1 MNQSKSGYSILIIE
15 DNPGDQLLL
24 QESLKSTGL
33 LIDHITM
40 ANTITEAM
48 CLLEEHSF
56 SIIFLDLFLPDS
68 SGLETFTQLVERY
81 SKMPVIICSV
91 LSDTQIA
98 VKAISMGAQD
108 FLIKGD
114 YTFTLLEK
122 TVRYSIERK
131 DAEQLIKTSEESYR
145 YLFDNNPAT
154 IFIWDLN
161 DFRILEVNEAAVNLY
176 GYTKEEFLQKTLL
189 DIRPEDERDKLTEA
203 V

>member
-1 MNQSKSGYSILIIE
+1 MNPTKKGHSVLIIE
-15 DNPGDQLLL
+15 DNPWDQLLL
-24 QESLKSTGL
+24 EENLKSTGL

-40 ANTITEAM
+40 ADTIKEAM
-48 CLLEEHSF
+48 RLLENQSF

-68 SGLETFTQLVERY
+68 SGLETVSQLVQLY
-81 SKMPVIICSV
+81 SKIPIIISSG

-98 VKAISMGAQD
+98 VTAISMGAQD

-114 YTFTLLEK
+114 YTTAMLEK
-122 TVRYSIERK
+122 AVMYSSERK

-154 IFIWDLN
+154 IFIWNLD

-176 GYTKEEFLQKTLL
+176 GYTKEE
-189 DIRPEDERDKLTEA
+189 
-203 V
+203 